1 MPFRRGSF
9 LRPLLLAFLSALLLA
24 VGVGAAPST
33 ASAADAVYIDGP
45 ADGTIFQSAPAD
57 YLGRAVPE
65 SFPPP
70 SDYQPQ
76 ISGAVQVET
85 SPGVWGGPFCSD
97 IPDVCGVYTFKVA
110 LPGPG
115 DTWAA
120 SDADPLDVQGS
131 NALADGAYRLRV
143 GQASDV
149 SLPTFYD
156 EIDFFVDSTRP
167 NTTIPVGP
175 SLYNNDSG
183 VTFHFEFGGS
193 DPLVNDYASGI
204 DYFNCKLNG
213 GPWQQCTS
221 PGGSA
226 PYSHDLNVPEG
237 GHTLY
242 ATAVDHAGNEDAT
255 PAQRYWIVDETPP
268 NITIT
273 KPVNK
278 DRYLLHE
285 GPNPIYNCTDPLA
298 GSPAAASGIASCTAT
313 PINDEDLGPHFFEV
327 TAVDR
332 AGNVSKKKVAYTIDP
347 PDYGKFVKESN
358 PLAYYR
364 FNEALGSADML
375 DSSGNGHNGI
385 YQNGI
390 ALRRDGATACERRP
404 HPPRVCELANPAE
417 NKAAYFPAR
426 DGHGYVNGITAPKTA
441 YTMEAWVKPRDG
453 ADMMVMSHGGGGQL
467 FIKDGKLA
475 FRQVQDTIYSG
486 GAVPP
491 GVWSHVAATWNGSI
505 TRLYVN
511 GIQVASSSSANKPP
525 SGTATF
531 YVGYGEMAPWFH
543 GEMDEAAYYAK
554 AVSSHLIFDRWKVGV
569 AKDNPSLVAG
579 NSPFNTEGPF
589 TVPHAPRNGGRYAPT
604 KTPNAEFA
612 CSDPDDVP
620 GNSDIASCTATVDGN
635 PINNGDPLPDSLGP
649 HTFVVTAI
657 DEGGNEYIH
666 THTYTVKTFADL
678 FNTDSPVLYCRLGD
692 PSGGPMADAS
702 GNGNNGIYKNDQ
714 DSGPVGISGDGD
726 RARNFFGKGGYGY
739 INGVAAPRYQSTL
752 EAWVYPNDARD
763 QSIVGHGDAGE
774 IYIKDGQFKY
784 RRMDTT
790 VTSSVPVQ
798 IGAWQQVVGTWDGVD
813 IRIYV
818 NGVETGKTESTKRPS
833 SVSTFYVGFG
843 ELAPWFYGAI
853 DEVAYYPVALNAN
866 RVYQHWLADP
876 PPEDLTVS
884 NGEATEPGNPGEE
897 PGTEPGSGDE
907 TDPPV
912 TDTDPP
918 VTEDPDSP
926 VSDDPSETEDPGTGD
941 DNEVVPIA
949 AESGGSAG
957 PEISRVTANRKAIK
971 VWVTCSGNKDCSGKL
986 TGTLKLGKKKFTI
999 KAGVSAPKNGSAVT
1013 TVKLTKAQKK
1023 AAKKAKFVNVKVTL
1037 RSADGTVLDRG

>member
-1 MPFRRGSF
+1 MGDVNRHEVLEMPSRRLFGA
-9 LRPLLLAFLSALLLA
+9 RPLLLALLSVLLLA

-33 ASAADAVYIDGP
+33 ALAADAVYIDSP

-97 IPDVCGVYTFKVA
+97 IPDVCGVYTFDVA

-120 SDADPLDVQGS
+120 SDANPLDVQGS

-156 EIDFFVDSTRP
+156 EIDFFVDGTNP
-167 NTTIPVGP
+167 NTTIPIGP
-175 SLYNNDSG
+175 SLYNDDSG

-221 PGGSA
+221 PGGSP

-268 NITIT
+268 DITIT

-285 GPNPIYNCTDPLA
+285 GPNPIFNCTDPLA

-347 PDYGKFVKESN
+347 PDYGEFVKESH

-364 FNEALGSADML
+364 FDEALGSDVMV
-375 DSSGNGHNGI
+375 DSSGNHRNGV

-390 ALRRDGATACERRP
+390 ALRRDSATVCERRP
-404 HPPRVCELANPAE
+404 HPPRVCELDHPAE
-417 NKAAYFPAR
+417 NKAAYFPPR
-426 DGHGYVNGITAPKTA
+426 DGHGYVNGIAAPKTA
-441 YTMEAWVKPRDG
+441 YTMEAWVKPRGG

-475 FRQVQDTIYSG
+475 FRQVQDTIFSNA
-486 GAVPP
+486 AVLP
-491 GVWSHVAATWNGSI
+491 GVWSHVAATWNGSV

-511 GIQVASSSSANKPP
+511 GLQVASSNSANKAP
-525 SGTATF
+525 SGISTL
-531 YVGYGEMAPWFH
+531 YIGYGEMAPWFH
-543 GEMDEAAYYAK
+543 GEMDEAAYYST
-554 AVSSHLIFDRWKVGV
+554 AVSQHRLFDRWKIGV
-569 AKDNPSLVAG
+569 AKDNPSLERG
-579 NSPFNTEGPF
+579 NSPFNTEGPN
-589 TVPHAPRNGGRYAPT
+589 TDPEEPKNGGLYAPT
-604 KTPNAEFA
+604 KTPNADFS
-612 CSDPDDVP
+612 CFDPDDLP
-620 GNSDIASCTATVDGN
+620 GDSDVASCTATVDGN
-635 PINNGDPLPDSLGP
+635 PIVNGAPLPDNLGV
-649 HTFVVTAI
+649 HNFVVTVV
-657 DEGGNEYIH
+657 DKGGNQYIH
-666 THTYTVKTFADL
+666 THTYTVKNFAGI
-678 FNTDSPVLYCRLGD
+678 FNTDSPVAYYRLGD
-692 PSGGPMADAS
+692 PAGLFMNDAS
-702 GNGNNGIYKNDQ
+702 GNNRNGEYKNDQ

-726 RARNFFGKGGYGY
+726 RARNFFGKGGYGFV
-739 INGVAAPRYQSTL
+739 NGIPAPRFQSTM
-752 EAWVYPNDARD
+752 EAWVNPTDGRD

-774 IYIKDGQFKY
+774 IYIDDGHFKF
-784 RRMDTT
+784 RRMFET

-798 IGAWQQVVGTWDGVD
+798 VGAWQQVVGTWDGAD

-818 NGVETGKTESTKRPS
+818 NGIETGKTESTRRPS
-833 SVSTFYVGFG
+833 SISTFYVGFG

-853 DEVAYYPVALNAN
+853 DEVAYYSVALNAN

-884 NGEATEPGNPGEE
+884 TSETTEPGNPGEE
-897 PGTEPGSGDE
+897 
-907 TDPPV
+907 
-912 TDTDPP
+912 TDPP
-918 VTEDPDSP
+918 VTEDPDTP
-926 VSDDPSETEDPGTGD
+926 VSDDPAETEDPGTGD
-941 DNEVVPIA
+941 DDEVVPIS
-949 AESGGSAG
+949 AESGSAG
-957 PEISRVTANRKAIK
+957 PEISRVSANRKAIK
-971 VWVTCSGNKDCSGKL
+971 VLIKCSGGQDCSGKL
-986 TGTLKLGKKKFTI
+986 TGTLKLGKKKFAI
-999 KAGVSAPKNGSAVT
+999 SAGVSAPKNGSAVT

-1023 AAKKAKFVNVKVTL
+1023 AAKKAKFINVKVTL